1 MDTLTSIKVFRQVV
15 ESGHFVAAAEHL
27 NLSTANV
34 SKHVMSL
41 EKRLGVRLLNRSS
54 RALSLTE
61 PGRVYFERSKTIV
74 DEMET
79 AELELGSLNTTP
91 RGTLRISCPSWFAT
105 QQIAD
110 TLALYRRTYPDVIVD
125 ISFEDRIVDLVQE
138 GYDLALRVI
147 RYPES
152 LPADQVARP
161 VRQMVFH
168 VGASREY
175 IKRNGAPKSLQ
186 DLASHD
192 MVAVGNL
199 SSWVFENAAGKRE
212 VPARTVIR
220 FRSMAGVAHAVA
232 AGMGLA
238 RLPAHFF
245 KDPQFKDI
253 LTPVLTDHPV
263 WQTTLYIV
271 YASRKFIPLK
281 IRTFADLLLLLEVAR
296 RKETQQRRRAPLE
309 VGVSATNESSRSR
322 SRSSLALMASVV

>member
-1 MDTLTSIKVFRQVV
+1 MDTLTSMKVFRQVV
-15 ESGHFVAAAEHL
+15 ESGSFVAAAEHL
-27 NLSTANV
+27 DLSTANV
-34 SKHVMSL
+34 SRHVMSL
-41 EKRLGVRLLNRSS
+41 ERRLGVRLLNRSS

-61 PGRVYFERSKTIV
+61 PGRVYFERSKTIL
-74 DEMET
+74 DELET

-105 QQIAD
+105 QRIAD
-110 TLALYRRTYPDVIVD
+110 TLALYRRTYPHVVVDV
-125 ISFEDRIVDLVQE
+125 SFEDRIVDLVQE

-192 MVAVGNL
+192 LVAVGNL
-199 SSWVFENAAGKRE
+199 SSWVFENAVGKRE
-212 VPARTVIR
+212 VLARTVIR

-281 IRTFADLLLLLEVAR
+281 IRTFTDFLLLELAR
-296 RKETQQRRRAPLE
+296 REETQQRRCAPLE
-309 VGVSATNESSRSR
+309 VGVSTTNASLR
-322 SRSSLALMASVV
+322 SRSSLALMAPVV

>member
-1 MDTLTSIKVFRQVV
+1 MDTLTSMKVFLQVV
-15 ESGHFVAAAEHL
+15 EFRSFVAAAERL
-27 NLSTANV
+27 DLSTANV

-61 PGRVYFERSKTIV
+61 PGRVYFERSRTIV
-74 DEMET
+74 DKLEM
-79 AELELGSLNTTP
+79 AELELGSLNATP

-105 QQIAD
+105 QRIAD
-110 TLALYRRTYPDVIVD
+110 TLALYRRTYPDVVVD

-147 RYPES
+147 RYPDS
-152 LPADQVARP
+152 LPADHVARP

-175 IKRNGAPKSLQ
+175 IKRNGVPKSLQ

-192 MVAVGNL
+192 LVAVGNL
-199 SSWVFENAAGKRE
+199 SSWVFENEVGKHE
-212 VPARTVIR
+212 VLARTVIR

-238 RLPAHFF
+238 RLPTHFF

-253 LTPVLTDHPV
+253 LTPVLNDHPL

-281 IRTFADLLLLLEVAR
+281 IRTFADLLLLELAR
-296 RKETQQRRRAPLE
+296 REETHQRRWAPLE
-309 VGVSATNESSRSR
+309 VGVSTTNESSRSR
-322 SRSSLALMASVV
+322 LALMAPVV